1 MVVTPN
7 STTINYQNLSLPEKR
22 IVFHNLNWQRYKQI
36 FNALGEQGSARFT
49 YDRGT
54 LEITKPL
61 EEHEFAR
68 IFIGLFIRILVFEK
82 WIKIKTMGSTTLD
95 YPELDISAEP
105 DNSYYIENQPKVAG
119 RKVDFAT
126 DPPPDLVVEVDI
138 TRTQINKL
146 RLYASMGV
154 PEFWRYNGEELRI
167 YRLENRQYME
177 IKNSSTFL
185 DMDKAKL
192 YEFLQQAKKDEVE
205 AENSFRAYVRENLV
219 K

>member
-1 MVVTPN
+1 MVGTANP
-7 STTINYQNLSLPEKR
+7 TTINYQNLSLPEKR
-22 IVFHNLNWQRYKQI
+22 VVFHNLNWERYKQI
-36 FNALGEQGSARFT
+36 YNAVGEQRSARLT
-49 YDRGT
+49 YDRGS

-68 IFIGLFIRILVFEK
+68 IFIGLFIRILVFENGM
-82 WIKIKTMGSTTLD
+82 KIKTMGSTTLD

-119 RKVDFAT
+119 RKVDFAK

-138 TRTQINKL
+138 TPTQINKL

-154 PEFWRYNGEELRI
+154 ADFWRYNGEELRI
-167 YRLENRQYME
+167 YRLENAQYAEIENSPTFPDME
-177 IKNSSTFL
+177 
-185 DMDKAKL
+185 KAKL

-205 AENSFRAYVRENLV
+205 AENSFRAYVRKNLV
-219 K
+219 Q